1 MRQDVEILDTF
12 WQSKNIFGRDIR
24 HANLPVVQSMLCAD
38 LSMTTTLLVLGAVW
52 MGSSVVFC
60 LALCVAAARPIPQND
75 VEEQFIEPE
84 RESMEVADEN
94 AVCVR

>member
-1 MRQDVEILDTF
+1 
-12 WQSKNIFGRDIR
+12 
-24 HANLPVVQSMLCAD
+24 MLCAEM
-38 LSMTTTLLVLGAVW
+38 SMTTTLLVLGAVW

-60 LALCVAAARPIPQND
+60 LALCVAAARPIPPND
-75 VEEQFIEPE
+75 FEEQFIEPE